1 MKGLGLIDAND
12 LDDDLPDRL
21 QHVKTDY
28 IPNTECSDLWPPQY
42 NSIEDYHIC
51 AGGPDESAQFFDKGG
66 PLYDKVNG
74 VLVGVLSRAGF
85 YTDYP
90 SGYTGPSVA
99 TGVGYEW
106 EWIKETICLNHSA
119 ENRPSFCDITRAPTP
134 SPSSN
139 PSYSPCEEGELTV
152 TFDLRTDSFP
162 EETSWNIALYDPS
175 SGTGGAIVAGETSYN
190 VEDKLY
196 EYQFCLSVTE
206 CYMFRIFDE
215 DDDGTDFEPDW
226 AGYNFT
232 VDGMLLGTS
241 YDDYL
246 GDFGSVESSGPF
258 GSCNEPEFMIRSILK
273 PPEVPFR
280 LCVQAKKTS
289 NGSGLR
295 LKKCNKNDQKQVF
308 KFNTNDQIVL
318 VSNNLCLTKKG
329 PKGLKML
336 PCSSGTNKKQRWVYE
351 EDDSNVRI
359 KGPPS
364 KKHLSTNNLVDPDDK
379 VALKIFDE
387 DTSLTNGAQD
397 FELKLV
403 FVRRLIVCVVKKVES
418 VLSVLDKR
426 FYILYLER

>member
-106 EWIKETICLNHSA
+106 EWIKDTICLNHSA

-246 GDFGSVESSGPF
+246 GDFGS
-258 GSCNEPEFMIRSILK
+258 
-273 PPEVPFR
+273 
-280 LCVQAKKTS
+280 
-289 NGSGLR
+289 
-295 LKKCNKNDQKQVF
+295 
-308 KFNTNDQIVL
+308 
-318 VSNNLCLTKKG
+318 
-329 PKGLKML
+329 
-336 PCSSGTNKKQRWVYE
+336 
-351 EDDSNVRI
+351 
-359 KGPPS
+359 
-364 KKHLSTNNLVDPDDK
+364 NNLVNPDDK